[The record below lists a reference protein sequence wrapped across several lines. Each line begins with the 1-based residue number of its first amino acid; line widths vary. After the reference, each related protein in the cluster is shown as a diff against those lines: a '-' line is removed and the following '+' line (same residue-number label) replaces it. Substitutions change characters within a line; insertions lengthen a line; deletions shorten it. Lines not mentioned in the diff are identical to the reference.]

1 MQQFSFILIIV
12 LFFNACVS
20 SDTQVLEYSEA
31 TKLKYRHSTDITNF
45 SLLTEKLLDDLC
57 PSLHSLNKSTPL
69 LVIDFTNIK
78 ELENY
83 SELGFLLS
91 EEIKTHTTQK
101 CNLMISQ
108 IEFMR
113 YLKIGAN
120 GTKLFS
126 RDSQDIKYEQIK
138 DNGYALVGTYA
149 LTQRQLILYLK
160 IINLKNG
167 VIIKS
172 STTTTPLT
180 DEIIWLEK
188 KANDSK
194 ANNYRTLVL

>member
-1 MQQFSFILIIV
+1 MQQLSFILV
-12 LFFNACVS
+12 LVFFFNACVS
-20 SDTQVLEYSEA
+20 SDTQVLEYTEA
-31 TKLKYRHSTDITNF
+31 NKLKYQHSTDITNF
-45 SLLTEKLLDDLC
+45 SLLTEKLLNDLC
-57 PSLHSLNKSTPL
+57 PTLNKLNKSTPL

-78 ELENY
+78 ELENH

-101 CNLMISQ
+101 CDWTINQ

-126 RDSQDIKYEQIK
+126 RDSQDIKYEEIK
-138 DNGYALVGTYA
+138 ENGYALVGTYA
-149 LTQRQLILYLK
+149 FTQRQLILYLK
-160 IINLKNG
+160 IINLKTG

-172 STTTTPLT
+172 STATTLLT

-188 KANDSK
+188 KAENTKD
-194 ANNYRTLVL
+194 NNYKTLVL